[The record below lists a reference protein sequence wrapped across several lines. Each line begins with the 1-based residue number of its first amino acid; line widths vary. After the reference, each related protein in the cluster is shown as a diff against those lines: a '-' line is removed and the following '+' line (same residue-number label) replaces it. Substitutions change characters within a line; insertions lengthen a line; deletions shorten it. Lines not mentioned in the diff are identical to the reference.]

1 MLNVNLDEI
10 NGIAILKPDGELSEN
25 DFKSAA
31 QSIDV
36 YIEKSGKLNGI
47 IIQVETFPGWD
58 SFSGFIA
65 HLKFVK
71 EHHKKVS
78 HIAFVTGS
86 ALGSLAENVASHF
99 VSAEIK
105 SFPFNEL
112 ENAIQWIVGDTSV

>member
-1 MLNVNLDEI
+1 MLTVKLEEI
-10 NGIAILKPDGELSEN
+10 SGIAILKPDGELSEN
-25 DFKSAA
+25 DFISAA
-31 QSIDV
+31 QSIDL
-36 YIEKSGKLNGI
+36 YLEKTGKLNGLI
-47 IIQVETFPGWD
+47 IYVESFPGWD
-58 SFSGFIA
+58 SFSGFLA

-86 ALGSLAENVASHF
+86 SLGSLAENVASHF

-112 ENAIQWIVGDTSV
+112 ENAIQWIIEDTSV

>member
-112 ENAIQWIVGDTSV
+112 ENAIQWIVEDTSV